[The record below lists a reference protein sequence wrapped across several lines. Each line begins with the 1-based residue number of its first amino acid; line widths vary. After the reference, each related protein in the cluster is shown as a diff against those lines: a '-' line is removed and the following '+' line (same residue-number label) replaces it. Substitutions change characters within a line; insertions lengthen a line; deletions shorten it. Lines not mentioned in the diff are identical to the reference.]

1 MHPVAEFL
9 PVAGGYRLCLLH
21 RPSHPRRGV
30 VVYAHPFA
38 EEMNKARRM
47 AALMARALAAHGW
60 TVVQIDLAGCGDSS
74 GDFSEATLARWND
87 DLELALAHANEA
99 LSEPQPEIWFWSIR
113 AGALLLPDLLA
124 SRPHANLLLWQ
135 PALSGQ
141 TVLTQFLRL
150 RVAAASLAG
159 GGRTDSRALR
169 RQLETDGV
177 LEVGGYP
184 LSLRLAN
191 ELDAARLELPR
202 GFGGRVVWIETEGA
216 QPGELSPQAR
226 AQCTSWLAAGHQV
239 TALTAA
245 GAPFWQTQET
255 TEAPAFIDV
264 SLAAMDA
271 H

>member
-1 MHPVAEFL
+1 VPCCCPV
-9 PVAGGYRLCLLH
+9 CLQ
-21 RPSHPRRGV
+21 S
-30 VVYAHPFA
+30 
-38 EEMNKARRM
+38 N
-47 AALMARALAAHGW
+47 
-60 TVVQIDLAGCGDSS
+60 
-74 GDFSEATLARWND
+74 
-87 DLELALAHANEA
+87 
-99 LSEPQPEIWFWSIR
+99 
-113 AGALLLPDLLA
+113 
-124 SRPHANLLLWQ
+124 PHANLLLWQ

-159 GGRTDSRALR
+159 GGRTDGKALR
-169 RQLETDGV
+169 RQLQADGV
-177 LEVGGYP
+177 LEVAGYP
-184 LSLRLAN
+184 LSLPLAN
-191 ELDAARLELPR
+191 ELDAAKFELP
-202 GFGGRVVWIETEGA
+202 GDFAGRVVWVEAEGA